1 MIKNIFSVLVFIF
14 IIFFL
19 FLVISTYFSN
29 SQEKKINKNRKE
41 IIQKINDNLHKLP
54 VLINDTN
61 NVIKFN
67 SGSENENIETER
79 NFWKL
84 FKKWLEKQQ
93 L

>member
-67 SGSENENIETER
+67 SGSKNENIETER

-84 FKKWLEKQQ
+84 FKK
-93 L
+93 

>member
-84 FKKWLEKQQ
+84 FKK
-93 L
+93 

>member
-67 SGSENENIETER
+67 SGFENENIETER

>member
-29 SQEKKINKNRKE
+29 SQEKKINKNRKK

-67 SGSENENIETER
+67 SGSKNENIETER

-84 FKKWLEKQQ
+84 FKK
-93 L
+93 

>member
-1 MIKNIFSVLVFIF
+1 MIKNIFSVSVFIF

-67 SGSENENIETER
+67 AGSENENIETER

-84 FKKWLEKQQ
+84 FKK
-93 L
+93 

>member
-1 MIKNIFSVLVFIF
+1 MIKNIFSVLVFTF

-29 SQEKKINKNRKE
+29 THENKINKNRKE
-41 IIQKINDNLHKLP
+41 ITQKINDNLHKLP

-67 SGSENENIETER
+67 SGFENENIETER

-84 FKKWLEKQQ
+84 FKK
-93 L
+93 

>member
-67 SGSENENIETER
+67 SGFENENIETER

-84 FKKWLEKQQ
+84 FKK
-93 L
+93 

>member
-29 SQEKKINKNRKE
+29 SQEKKINKNRKK

-67 SGSENENIETER
+67 SGFENENIETER

-84 FKKWLEKQQ
+84 FKK
-93 L
+93 

>member
-29 SQEKKINKNRKE
+29 SQEKKINKNRKK

-84 FKKWLEKQQ
+84 FKK
-93 L
+93 

>member
-29 SQEKKINKNRKE
+29 SQEIKINKNRKK

-67 SGSENENIETER
+67 SGFENENIETER

-84 FKKWLEKQQ
+84 FKK
-93 L
+93 

>member
-29 SQEKKINKNRKE
+29 SQEIKINKNRKK

-84 FKKWLEKQQ
+84 FKK
-93 L
+93 

>member
-1 MIKNIFSVLVFIF
+1 MIKNIFSVSVFIF

-84 FKKWLEKQQ
+84 FKK
-93 L
+93 

>member
-1 MIKNIFSVLVFIF
+1 MIKNIFSVSVFIF